1 MPATHAVRPLPLRIA
16 STGYYVPSRRVDSA
30 WFDRHW
36 GKPEGWTRRHVG
48 IDYRHF
54 AGPDEPASLMAAEAA
69 RMALDRA
76 GLQARELDAVVS
88 VGGVMEQAIP
98 CTAALVQRRLGLE
111 DSDTPAFD
119 VNATCLGFLA
129 GLDLVAASIAVGRYR
144 RVLLVAGEVPSA
156 GLDWNDTDTAALFG
170 DGGAAVIVEASA
182 PGQDSCLLAS
192 HMQTFSEGTGYCQ
205 VRGGGTRVR
214 PTELPDGL
222 EDYQAVHRFQ
232 MSGRRT
238 YRLAA
243 QKLPG
248 FMDALFARAGVALER
263 MQQLVPHQASAKAL
277 AHLQRAL
284 GLREEALVRVLQ
296 THGNQMAASIP
307 VALHHAIDSG
317 RLQRGDLFAMV
328 GSGAGLSFAGAV
340 LRY

>member
-1 MPATHAVRPLPLRIA
+1 MPSTVARPLPLRIV
-16 STGYYVPSRRVDSA
+16 STGQYLPSRRVGSEH
-30 WFDRHW
+30 FDQRW

-54 AGPDEPASLMAAEAA
+54 AGPDEPASLLAAEAA

-76 GLQARELDAVVS
+76 GLQPRDLDAVVS
-88 VGGVMEQAIP
+88 VAGVGEQSIP

-111 DSDTPAFD
+111 DADTPAFD
-119 VNATCLGFLA
+119 VNATCLGFLVA
-129 GLDLVAASIAVGRYR
+129 LDLVATAIAVGRYR

-156 GLDWNDTDTAALFG
+156 GLNWDDTDTAALFG
-170 DGGAAVIVEASA
+170 DGGAAVIVEAA
-182 PGQDSCLLAS
+182 RPEQDSCLLAS

-205 VRGGGTRVR
+205 VRGGGTRMRV
-214 PTELPDGL
+214 DGGL
-222 EDYQAVHRFQ
+222 EAYLAATRFE
-232 MSGRRT
+232 MSGRQT

-248 FMDALFARAGVALER
+248 FMQALFVRAGVGVEQ
-263 MQQLVPHQASAKAL
+263 MQRLVPHQASAKAL

-284 GLREEALVRVLQ
+284 GLREDSLVRVLQ
-296 THGNQMAASIP
+296 THGNQMSASIP
-307 VALHHAIDSG
+307 LALHHAIDG
-317 RLQRGDLFAMV
+317 GQLRRGDLFAMV